1 MLSILDLFTEDKLSC
16 TPESI
21 ANQLQ
26 VSIPTAYRYLKI
38 LMDSGLLQKDLNQ
51 EYSLGSRIITL
62 DHLLKTGDKVLH
74 HSLQPMK
81 TLVEKTGFDCVISR
95 LYGDKVIDTHKHASS
110 SPMNLGYGRGRPRP
124 LFKGAAPKVILANMP
139 TAMLQKIFMEHS
151 LKIKEAHLPLDWNA
165 FKKYYQSIRKT
176 GFYLSMGELEMG
188 VCALASPIKSKDGF
202 ILGAISMVTTI
213 ERMELIDISKLKSLI
228 AENANQII
236 CDISSENL

>member
-1 MLSILDLFTEDKLSC
+1 
-16 TPESI
+16 
-21 ANQLQ
+21 
-26 VSIPTAYRYLKI
+26 
-38 LMDSGLLQKDLNQ
+38 
-51 EYSLGSRIITL
+51 
-62 DHLLKTGDKVLH
+62 
-74 HSLQPMK
+74 
-81 TLVEKTGFDCVISR
+81 
-95 LYGDKVIDTHKHASS
+95 
-110 SPMNLGYGRGRPRP
+110 
-124 LFKGAAPKVILANMP
+124 
-139 TAMLQKIFMEHS
+139 MEHS